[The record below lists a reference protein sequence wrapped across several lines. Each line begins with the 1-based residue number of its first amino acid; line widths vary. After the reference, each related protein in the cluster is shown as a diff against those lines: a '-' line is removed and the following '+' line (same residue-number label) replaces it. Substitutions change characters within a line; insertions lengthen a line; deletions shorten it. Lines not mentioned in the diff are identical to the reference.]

1 MKASGSKTG
10 FDFTCP
16 LTRKQAE
23 EICAQGREVMIFV
36 LMELAA
42 RLAKY
47 EQEGLATTP
56 STPSGMVPPHAKPTV
71 RKRGNK
77 PGAKAGHAG
86 TRREPAQVTRHE
98 EHPPLKRCPDCGGRL
113 KGPAERR
120 YRLIEEIIDTQPEVT
135 EHSIPRHWC
144 ARCGKFVE
152 PPVAD
157 AMPGS
162 TFGHRI
168 VTLTAWLHYG
178 LGTTLSQIT
187 EVLNHHLHF
196 KLSQG
201 GLAGAWQRLANVLF
215 PWYEQ
220 IGEQAKHSGVLHADE
235 TGWRV
240 DGQTNW
246 LWCFTTKNATFY
258 MINRSRGSPAL
269 SRFFTET
276 FDGVLVTDF
285 LAAYNA
291 VSCGG
296 RQVCLPHLFRE
307 LEKVNEID
315 RSPSWAEFS
324 RKLKRLL
331 RDAIRLSRR
340 TDMTQ
345 ERFASRRARLG
356 QRIEELIEMPCENP
370 NVKRL
375 AKRLGRYRDALF
387 TFLDHPDV
395 PSDNN
400 HAEREIRPAVIIR
413 KNSLF
418 NRSEAGA
425 NAQAILMS
433 LYRTLKLRSLDP
445 LETIVS
451 ALRDYILTGTLPP
464 LPA

>member
-1 MKASGSKTG
+1 MKAPGAKIG
-10 FDFTCP
+10 VEFPCP
-16 LTRKQAE
+16 LTREQAE
-23 EICAQGREVMIFV
+23 AIYAQGREAVIFV
-36 LMELAA
+36 LMKLAA
-42 RLAKY
+42 QVAKSS
-47 EQEGLATTP
+47 QGQCATGP
-56 STPSGMVPPHAKPTV
+56 STPSGMVPPHQKPTV
-71 RKRGNK
+71 RRRSKK
-77 PGAKAGHAG
+77 PGAKAGHVG
-86 TRREPAQVTRHE
+86 TRREPAEPTRQE

-113 KGPAERR
+113 KGPTERR

-144 ARCGKFVE
+144 GRCKKFVE
-152 PPVAD
+152 PPVPD

-162 TFGHRI
+162 TFGHRV

-220 IGEQAKHSGVLHADE
+220 IGEQAKDSGVLHADE

-240 DGQTNW
+240 NGQTNW

-269 SRFFTET
+269 SKFFTET

-285 LAAYNA
+285 WAAYNA
-291 VSCGG
+291 VSCRG
-296 RQVCLPHLFRE
+296 RQACLPHLFRE
-307 LEKVNEID
+307 LEKVNEVD
-315 RSPSWAEFS
+315 HSASWTEFS

-331 RDAIRLSRR
+331 RDAIRLSIRR
-340 TDMTQ
+340 ELTE

-356 QRIEELIEMPCENP
+356 QRLDGLIQMSRESP

-375 AKRLGRYRDALF
+375 AGRLRRYREALF
-387 TFLDHPDV
+387 AFLDHPDV

-413 KNSLF
+413 KNSLC

-433 LYRTLKLRSLDP
+433 VYRTLKLRGLDP
-445 LETIVS
+445 LETIVN
-451 ALRDYILTGTLPP
+451 ALRTYILTDTLPP

>member
-1 MKASGSKTG
+1 MKAPGSKPG
-10 FDFTCP
+10 IEFTCP
-16 LTRKQAE
+16 LTREQAE
-23 EICAQGREVMIFV
+23 AICAQGRELIVFV

-47 EQEGLATTP
+47 EQQGLATTP
-56 STPSGMVPPHAKPTV
+56 STPSGMVPPHEKPTV
-71 RKRGNK
+71 RKRRKK
-77 PGAKAGHAG
+77 PGAKPGHAG
-86 TRREPAQVTRHE
+86 TRREPAQVTRHQ
-98 EHPPLKRCPDCGGRL
+98 EHPALKRCPDCGQRL
-113 KGPAERR
+113 GKPAERR
-120 YRLIEEIIDTQPEVT
+120 FRLIEEIIDTKPEVT

-144 ARCGKFVE
+144 AGCEKFVE
-152 PPVAD
+152 PSVPD
-157 AMPGS
+157 AMPAS
-162 TFGHRI
+162 TFGHRV

-196 KLSQG
+196 KLSHG
-201 GLAGAWQRLANVLF
+201 GLVGAWQRLANVLF
-215 PWYEQ
+215 AWYEE

-240 DGQTNW
+240 NGQTNW

-269 SRFFTET
+269 SRFFTES

-285 LAAYNA
+285 WAAYNA
-291 VSCGG
+291 VSCRG
-296 RQVCLPHLFRE
+296 RQGCLAHLFRE

-315 RSPSWAEFS
+315 CSDSWTEFS

-340 TDMTQ
+340 RDLPE

-356 QRIEELIEMPCENP
+356 QRLDGLIEMSGENP

-375 AKRLGRYRDALF
+375 AKRLRRYREGLF
-387 TFLDHPDV
+387 TFVDHPDV

-413 KNSLF
+413 KNSLC

-433 LYRTLKLRSLDP
+433 VYSCLLYTSPSPRDATLSRMPS
-445 LETIVS
+445 S
-451 ALRDYILTGTLPP
+451 A
-464 LPA
+464 